1 MSHLVLLRKRSDKI
15 ECKLTIFRYRVIYMT
30 SDQLT
35 NGFFYDNNN
44 IQLKPTQTCSLMEL
58 EGCGAVYWVFF
69 QMPQQFSKLS
79 SVVYESS
86 ST

>member
-30 SDQLT
+30 SAKLT

-44 IQLKPTQTCSLMEL
+44 IQPKPTRACSLMEL

-69 QMPQQFSKLS
+69 QMPQQFFKLS